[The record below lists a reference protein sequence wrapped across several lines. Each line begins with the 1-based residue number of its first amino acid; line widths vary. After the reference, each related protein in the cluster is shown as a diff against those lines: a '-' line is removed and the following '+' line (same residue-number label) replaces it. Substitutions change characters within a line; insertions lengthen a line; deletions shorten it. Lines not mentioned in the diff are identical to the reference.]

1 MPIQTGHADAAVPTV
16 AAPKRLQN
24 GPFPPLPANALSGT
38 GEAQQPGMSL
48 LERHEW
54 APCGTDT
61 PEQLKASF
69 SSQLNTLL
77 ADIQSA
83 RGKPSYLEDA
93 YARFANTSQAL
104 LAFFTTSR
112 IDDEVVSRIASV
124 VLRRLDAAPQQPPYR
139 ATPGL
144 STLEAAK
151 QAAAHYATR

>member
-1 MPIQTGHADAAVPTV
+1 MPIQTGHADTAVSTV

-24 GPFPPLPANALSGT
+24 GPIPSLPANGLSGT
-38 GEAQQPGMSL
+38 SAAQQPGMSL

-54 APCGTDT
+54 APCGTNT

-83 RGKPSYLEDA
+83 RGKSFYLEHA
-93 YARFANTSQAL
+93 YTRFANTSQAL
-104 LAFFTTSR
+104 LAFLTTSP
-112 IDDEVVSRIASV
+112 IDDAVVSRIAGA
-124 VLRRLDAAPQQPPYR
+124 VLKQLEAAPQQLPYR

-151 QAAAHYATR
+151 QATAHYATR